1 MDKCTNKFGYVNK
14 YPYNGVLFG
23 HKKNEILIYA
33 ITWMTLESVTQVQ
46 EASNIKKASTKIQ

>member
-33 ITWMTLESVTQVQ
+33 ITWMTLESVTQV
-46 EASNIKKASTKIQ
+46 